1 MRLSEDFKLFK
12 EAVPDCRPECLKKC
26 YCKAYAQAVFVLITP
41 VVEGKSVLLFF
52 TQASL
57 LSVSGI
63 FFGVRFWN
71 LQVSAA
77 SSRARTLSAVSRSS
91 LYLRPHPGCRTEE
104 RAPAELCLLGT
115 RLRLLLAPAV
125 HGVPASSPPPDG
137 GNEPN
142 PDPAQATDTRVPH
155 VLGPT
160 CLHQSAETCS
170 GDAPACVFS
179 ISFFFRNVDCFAR
192 IKPHQEGR
200 GRDLR

>member
-1 MRLSEDFKLFK
+1 VRLSEDFKLFK

-71 LQVSAA
+71 LQVSAVTA
-77 SSRARTLSAVSRSS
+77 SSRACTLSAVSRAR
-91 LYLRPHPGCRTEE
+91 LYLRPRPRCRTEE
-104 RAPAELCLLGT
+104 RAAAELCLLGT
-115 RLRLLLAPAV
+115 RLLLAPAV
-125 HGVPASSPPPDG
+125 HGVYQRRHRHQTEE
-137 GNEPN
+137 NEPN

-170 GDAPACVFS
+170 ADAPVCVFFFL

-192 IKPHQEGR
+192 IKPHQEGEI
-200 GRDLR
+200 